1 MRDRDAPPPQRT
13 RGGWPRLAIACLDVA
28 DRGIGT
34 VCRAVILTT
43 GITLLVSITIGV
55 VARYVIEV
63 GGVDWAVELP
73 RQLFAWFI
81 MAGVVLALQTGNHI
95 AVDLMLHALRPRA
108 RRVQIVLIN
117 LLIVAAY
124 AYLTVVALQVAEIAS
139 IERNPMLGT
148 PGSLPFYALAV
159 GAALTGLAALSLA
172 LRVAILG
179 AGAAPSGN
187 PQEESIT

>member
-1 MRDRDAPPPQRT
+1 
-13 RGGWPRLAIACLDVA
+13 VA

-43 GITLLVSITIGV
+43 GITLLVSITISV